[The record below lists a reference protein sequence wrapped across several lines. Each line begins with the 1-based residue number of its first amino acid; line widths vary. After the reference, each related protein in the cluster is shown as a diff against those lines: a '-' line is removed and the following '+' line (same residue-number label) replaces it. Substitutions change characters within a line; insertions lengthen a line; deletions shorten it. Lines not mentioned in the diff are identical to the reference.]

1 MDWQAFTGQELVP
14 HSPDFGAY
22 PPEQH
27 PGNMPPARRGNL
39 RFVDPDAFSNT
50 VLHWLAQNPQANGKV
65 MLRVYPCRVLGTK
78 QRPRRTA
85 DRSKLLLQLPWYP
98 QSDGGSG
105 DDGDENEDWRVDEFL
120 LASEA
125 AQEGLD
131 FGEPY
136 AVSAYSPGPAPA
148 EIARCY
154 VELQSDEPEQRRSG
168 GGRTVAGV
176 EDSMEAQFS
185 ALIRKKVI
193 DNMSEELGLAP
204 TRRRPT
210 SALVPENLVPI
221 GEGQFIDPRRAH
233 TVWQAERDDLRRKVE
248 EMERK
253 QKESEERRGFLNHPL
268 IQQAVSGVLPLL
280 TAFAGAKMMGGAAG
294 GPSQGEVFQQLLTV
308 GQPPPP
314 QAEEDDDDED
324 DDEEEMPRHHWSR
337 QQTVAGPPSYSPP
350 PAAYQPPPARA
361 PVSPVGSPP
370 PAYHSPLA
378 EDVPVVPTAGG
389 ADLHSVFGNDVGRG
403 NSPTVSGFTP
413 KAKVMPL
420 EVRLKPVASAVLK
433 TIEAVQARV
442 NPFTQWA
449 AYRVEVEKEALKVF
463 LPAARK
469 AGIGDAELRLL
480 AEKPEELTRQFM
492 AAISPEDRARLGG
505 IILGYVQQIIREI
518 VTNLDW
524 DAYLS
529 TE

>member
-1 MDWQAFTGQELVP
+1 MP
-14 HSPDFGAY
+14 HSPDFGSY
-22 PPEQH
+22 PPEH
-27 PGNMPPARRGNL
+27 PGTTPPARRGNL
-39 RFVDPDAFSNT
+39 RFVDPDAFSNA
-50 VLHWLAQNPQANGKV
+50 VLHWLAQNPQANGRV
-65 MLRVYPCRVLGTK
+65 TLRVFPCRVLGSK

-85 DRSKLLLQLPWYP
+85 DRSKLLLSLPWYP
-98 QSDGGSG
+98 QTDGSTG
-105 DDGDENEDWRVDEFL
+105 DDDGNEDWRVDEFL

-125 AQEGLD
+125 AQEALD

-136 AVSAYSPGPAPA
+136 AVSAYSPGPAPT

-154 VELQSDEPEQRRSG
+154 VELQSEEPEHRRST
-168 GGRTVAGV
+168 GGRTVAGI

-185 ALIRKKVI
+185 ALIRKKVM

-204 TRRRPT
+204 ARRRPT
-210 SALVPENLVPI
+210 NALVPENLVPI

-248 EMERK
+248 DMERK
-253 QKESEERRGFLNHPL
+253 QKEAEERRGFLNHPL
-268 IQQAVSGVLPLL
+268 VQQAVSGVLPLI

-308 GQPPPP
+308 GQPPPS
-314 QAEEDDDDED
+314 QVEDDEDEEEDDDDE
-324 DDEEEMPRHHWSR
+324 MPRHQWSR
-337 QQTVAGPPSYSPP
+337 QTVAGPPPYAPP
-350 PAAYQPPPARA
+350 PQPAYQPPPARA
-361 PVSPVGSPP
+361 VAPPTGAPP

-389 ADLHSVFGNDVGRG
+389 ADLHSVFGHDAGRG
-403 NSPTVSGFTP
+403 NPPTVSGFTP

-420 EVRLKPVASAVLK
+420 EVRLKPVASAVLR

-449 AYRVEVEKEALKVF
+449 EYRAEVEKEALNVF

-469 AGIGDAELRLL
+469 AGIGDAELRLI
-480 AEKPEELTRQFM
+480 AEKPEELTRLFM